1 MSSPVTRNNHS
12 IDKNTGRVISD
23 RYKVVTKAVNTE
35 FYDSSSDTMHSLY
48 VGSYG
53 RGTAIDTSDLDIMVI
68 LPEDEYKRYD
78 QYGNNGQSRLL
89 QSVKDAVKAPYPRSD
104 IRADGQVVKI
114 NFSDGMRFEILPAFE
129 RPALYGPTTYIYPD
143 SNMGGNWLPTNP
155 KVEQNAMREKN
166 ADSNRLLVDTCRHM
180 RYVHNTYFSSYT
192 LHGIV
197 IDSFVYDAIGDWHRL
212 TPGIQGKPA
221 GSYEKALLD
230 YWENTSAVYP
240 TPLHA
245 PGSND
250 QVEIKSS
257 NECLGKVLHK
267 MADE

>member
-1 MSSPVTRNNHS
+1 MSSTVTKSNHS
-12 IDKNTGRVISD
+12 IDKNTRKVISD

-68 LPEDEYKRYD
+68 LPENKYERYD
-78 QYGNNGQSRLL
+78 KYGNNGQSRLL
-89 QSVKDAVKAPYPRSD
+89 QSVKDAVKSPYPRSD

-129 RPALYGPTTYIYPD
+129 QAALGRTTYIYPD
-143 SNMGGNWLPTNP
+143 SNMGGNWLSTNP
-155 KVEQNAMREKN
+155 KVEQDAMRKKD
-166 ADSNRLLVDTCRHM
+166 ADSNHLLVDTCRHM
-180 RYVHNTYFSSYT
+180 RYVHNTYFSSYP

-197 IDSFVYDAIGDWHRL
+197 IDTFIYDAIGSWHW
-212 TPGIQGKPA
+212 PESDNHGKPM

-230 YWENTSAVYP
+230 YWENTSAVFL

-250 QVEIKSS
+250 LVEIKSS
-257 NECLGKVLHK
+257 NGCLGKVLHK

>member
-1 MSSPVTRNNHS
+1 MSSLVTRNNHS
-12 IDKNTGRVISD
+12 IDKNTRSVISD

-35 FYDSSSDTMHSLY
+35 FYDSSSDTTHSLY

-68 LPEDEYKRYD
+68 LPKDEYERYD

-89 QSVKDAVKAPYPRSD
+89 QSVKDAVKSPYPRSD

-155 KVEQNAMREKN
+155 KVEQEAMRKKD
-166 ADSNRLLVDTCRHM
+166 ADSNHLLVDTCRHM
-180 RYVHNTYFSSYT
+180 RYVHNTYFKSYP

-197 IDSFVYDAIGDWHRL
+197 IDTFVYKALGTWQWSN
-212 TPGIQGKPA
+212 PGTQGEPA
-221 GSYEKALLD
+221 GSYEKVLLD
-230 YWENTSAVYP
+230 YWEHTSAICP
-240 TPLHA
+240 TPLQA

-250 QVEIKSS
+250 QVEIESS

>member
-1 MSSPVTRNNHS
+1 MSSLVTQNNHS
-12 IDKNTGRVISD
+12 IDKNTRSVISD

-68 LPEDEYKRYD
+68 LPEDEYERYD

-89 QSVKDAVKAPYPRSD
+89 QSVKDAVKSPYPRSD

-155 KVEQNAMREKN
+155 KVEQDAMRKKN
-166 ADSNRLLVDTCRHM
+166 ADSNHLLVDTCKHI
-180 RYVHNTYFSSYT
+180 RYLHNTYFSSYT

-197 IDSFVYDAIGDWHRL
+197 IDTFVYDAIGDWHRL
-212 TPGIQGKPA
+212 APGTQGAPE

-240 TPLHA
+240 IPLHA

-250 QVEIKSS
+250 QVKIESS
-257 NECLGKVLHK
+257 NECLGKVLHR

>member
-1 MSSPVTRNNHS
+1 MSMPVTKNNHS
-12 IDKNTGRVISD
+12 IDKNTRERVSD

-35 FYDSSSDTMHSLY
+35 FYGSSSDTMHSLY

-68 LPEDEYKRYD
+68 LPKDKYEQYD

-89 QSVKDAVKAPYPRSD
+89 QSVKDAVKSPYPRSD

-129 RPALYGPTTYIYPD
+129 QAGLYGRTTYIYPD
-143 SNMGGNWLPTNP
+143 SNMGGNWLSTNP
-155 KVEQNAMREKN
+155 KVEQDAMRKKD
-166 ADSNRLLVDTCRHM
+166 ADSNHLLVDTCRHM
-180 RYVHNTYFSSYT
+180 RYVHDTNFRSYP

-197 IDSFVYDAIGDWHRL
+197 IDTFVYEAIGGWHWPE
-212 TPGIQGKPA
+212 PGTQGQHA
-221 GSYEKALLD
+221 RSYEKALLD
-230 YWENTSAVYP
+230 YWENTSAVFL

-250 QVEIKSS
+250 QVEIESS

>member
-1 MSSPVTRNNHS
+1 M
-12 IDKNTGRVISD
+12 
-23 RYKVVTKAVNTE
+23 VTKAMNAE

-68 LPEDEYKRYD
+68 LPEDEYERYER
-78 QYGNNGQSRLL
+78 YGNNGQSRLL
-89 QSVKDAVKAPYPRSD
+89 QSVKEALKEPYPRSD

-129 RPALYGPTTYIYPD
+129 QALYGRTTYIYPD

-155 KVEQNAMREKN
+155 KVEQVAMREKD
-166 ADSNRLLVDTCRHM
+166 ADSNHLLVDTCRHM
-180 RYVHNTYFSSYT
+180 RYVHNTFFSSYI

-197 IDSFVYDAIGDWHRL
+197 IDTFVYEALRSWHWPK
-212 TPGIQGKPA
+212 PGTQGKPG
-221 GSYEKALLD
+221 GSYEYVKTMLD
-230 YWENTSAVYP
+230 YWEHTSAARPV
-240 TPLHA
+240 PLQA

-250 QVEIKSS
+250 QVEIESS